1 LNFDWF
7 WGCKNCH
14 STFGCYRQNKPL
26 GSYRW
31 VLTHES
37 SRGQTFGCLA
47 ITIQLKTFVVGFR
60 WKKIF
65 SQTLFLT
72 FQCPGCNFPT
82 DFFRL
87 RLHACMCIW
96 IQASIV
102 GAAWTGATWKLSTK
116 LARFSAFRRARSPIV
131 KRAALL
137 LFWKDPPSALPAK
150 VGPLQRLHVCVRGL
164 I

>member
-65 SQTLFLT
+65 SQTLFWLFNVRVATFRLT
-72 FQCPGCNFPT
+72 FFVFGY
-82 DFFRL
+82 
-87 RLHACMCIW
+87 M
-96 IQASIV
+96 
-102 GAAWTGATWKLSTK
+102 
-116 LARFSAFRRARSPIV
+116 
-131 KRAALL
+131 
-137 LFWKDPPSALPAK
+137 
-150 VGPLQRLHVCVRGL
+150 HVCVYGFKPASSALHGQVRRENCRLSWRVFQRSAGL
-164 I
+164 GRR